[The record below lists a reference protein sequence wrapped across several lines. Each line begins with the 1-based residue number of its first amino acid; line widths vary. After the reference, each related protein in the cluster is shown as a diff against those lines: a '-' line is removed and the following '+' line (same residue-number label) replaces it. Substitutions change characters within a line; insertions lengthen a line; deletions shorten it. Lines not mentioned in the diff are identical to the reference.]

1 MVVFFAKNVFIPERS
16 FWNTGGRIFILS
28 VLFRI
33 RVVEFLFLSALIVS
47 TMPGWQAFWKRQIL
61 SKAGFDKNKREVKKM
76 GEKKINLKI
85 DQFPFTSRAVK
96 SLDVLKGSKNKI
108 GSEEYIEELAQVEA
122 NIIEEYEKDIIGA
135 VKVNYYDLPYIIVAM
150 RVLALALETAIDDR
164 EHGKDFIEGMKKKV
178 GFLEKVVNITTI
190 SR

>member
-1 MVVFFAKNVFIPERS
+1 MA
-16 FWNTGGRIFILS
+16 
-28 VLFRI
+28 
-33 RVVEFLFLSALIVS
+33 
-47 TMPGWQAFWKRQIL
+47 
-61 SKAGFDKNKREVKKM
+61 
-76 GEKKINLKI
+76 EKKINLPI

-96 SLDVLKGSKNKI
+96 SLDVLKGLENKI

-150 RVLALALETAIDDR
+150 RVIALALETAIDDR

-178 GFLEKVVNITTI
+178 EFLEKAVNITTI

>member
-1 MVVFFAKNVFIPERS
+1 MEEI
-16 FWNTGGRIFILS
+16 
-28 VLFRI
+28 
-33 RVVEFLFLSALIVS
+33 
-47 TMPGWQAFWKRQIL
+47 
-61 SKAGFDKNKREVKKM
+61 
-76 GEKKINLKI
+76 KINLPI

-108 GSEEYIEELAQVEA
+108 GSEEYIEELAQQEA

-178 GFLEKVVNITTI
+178 GFLEKAVNITTI